1 MPHRLPEHPGRLHG
15 HVGTA
20 ALGQPVAEAQQLLR
34 RGPEGPHLLLDLL
47 ALDHPRTGHHRVL
60 MHVQPCTAKV
70 HNVHLAP
77 FPGEAGMG
85 SPIARTLRLV
95 LPDQRSMAT
104 IRDARRIPG
113 PTRTR
118 ASRTNPFPT
127 SGPAP
132 LLLTHSTRTAA
143 PFHASK
149 IAHGAAPTRTKL
161 PSERRGGGAPFPPGG
176 EGRGAGGCGPP
187 LPPGGGGGGGGGW
200 GGAIR

>member
-1 MPHRLPEHPGRLHG
+1 MPHWLPEHPGRLHG

-34 RGPEGPHLLLDLL
+34 GGPERPHLLLDLL
-47 ALDHPRTGHHRVL
+47 ALHRVVV
-60 MHVQPCTAKV
+60 HVQPCTAKV
-70 HNVHLAP
+70 HNLHHAP
-77 FPGEAGMG
+77 FLGEAGVG
-85 SPIARTLRLV
+85 SPVARTLRLV

-113 PTRTR
+113 PTRLR

-132 LLLTHSTRTAA
+132 LLLTHSTRTRA

-149 IAHGAAPTRTKL
+149 IAHRATPTRL
-161 PSERRGGGAPFPPGG
+161 VA
-176 EGRGAGGCGPP
+176 
-187 LPPGGGGGGGGGW
+187 
-200 GGAIR
+200 